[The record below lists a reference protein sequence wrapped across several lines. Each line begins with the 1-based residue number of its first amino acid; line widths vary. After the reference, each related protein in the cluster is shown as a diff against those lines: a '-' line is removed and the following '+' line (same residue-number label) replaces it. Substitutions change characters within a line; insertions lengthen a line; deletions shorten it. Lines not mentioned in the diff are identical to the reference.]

1 MGVISLVLVVWIVAA
16 IGICIMEKIQ
26 PEDKIYPV
34 WAVFVCIVLT
44 IFIVWYVFSN

>member
-1 MGVISLVLVVWIVAA
+1 MSVIAVLAIVYIIAIVGIVV
-16 IGICIMEKIQ
+16 MKKIQ

-44 IFIVWYVFSN
+44 CFVVWYVS